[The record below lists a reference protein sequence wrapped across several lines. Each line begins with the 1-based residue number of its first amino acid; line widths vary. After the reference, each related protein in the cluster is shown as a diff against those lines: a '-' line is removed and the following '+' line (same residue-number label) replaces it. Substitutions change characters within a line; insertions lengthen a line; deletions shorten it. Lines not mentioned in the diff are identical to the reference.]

1 MKFFRLLSIALF
13 LCGAFTQMVSA
24 QADRWQQKAEYKM
37 NVDFDVKK
45 HQYTGEQ
52 TLTYHNNSPEVL
64 DRVFYHLYFNAFQ
77 PESMMDMRSR
87 NIADPDPRV
96 GSRISKLNKDQI
108 GYHKVLSLKQDG
120 KAVDFEMVGTI
131 LEVQLAQPIQPN
143 TSTVLEMTF
152 ESQVPVQIRRSGR
165 NNAEG
170 ISYSMAQWYPKLC
183 EYDYQGWHA
192 NPYIG
197 REFYGVWGD
206 FDVTISIDK
215 DYIVAASGYLQNPN
229 EIGYGYEEEGAKV
242 KRKGKKLKWHFI
254 APQVHDFLWAADP
267 DYTHDKLKRKDGTVL
282 HFFYQ
287 KNDNTEENWGKL
299 PKVMDRA
306 FDFINEH
313 YGQYPYKQYSF
324 IQGGDGGME
333 YPMATLITGE
343 RSFPSL
349 VGVSVHELMHS
360 WYQMILGTN
369 ESLYAWMDEGFTSY
383 ASAEINNFL
392 KKEGLLPG
400 RVSEK
405 PHAGSTRGF
414 SNFAKSGI
422 EEPLSTHSD
431 HYRTNSAYGT
441 GAYSKGRLFLSQLG
455 YIIGEKALAKT
466 LLDYF
471 ETWKFKHPNA
481 NDFVRIAEKASGLE
495 LDWYREYMV
504 NTTHVVDY
512 GISNVRS
519 NGSQTTVSLQ
529 KVGYMPMPVDVVI
542 TYKDGSKEVY
552 NIPLRMMRGNKPQED
567 SEVPQKVIEDWPWT
581 HPEYSFN
588 LPVAM
593 DKIEKIE
600 IDPSIRMIDVNRE
613 NNTYPQE

>member
-1 MKFFRLLSIALF
+1 MKFFKLPSTILLFCGISLACIA
-13 LCGAFTQMVSA
+13 QP
-24 QADRWQQKAEYKM
+24 DRWQQQIAYQM

-45 HQYTGEQ
+45 HQFSGTQ
-52 TLTYHNNSPEVL
+52 TVTYHNNSPEVL

-77 PESMMDMRSR
+77 PGSMMDVRSQ
-87 NIADPDPRV
+87 NIPDPDRRV
-96 GSRISKLNKDQI
+96 GNRIAKLSEDQI

-120 KAVDFEMVGTI
+120 KPVQYEVVGTI
-131 LEVQLAQPIQPN
+131 LEVNLASPIQPN
-143 TSTVLEMTF
+143 SKTTFEMTF

-165 NNAEG
+165 DNAEG
-170 ISYSMAQWYPKLC
+170 ISYSMAQWYPKMC

-206 FDVTISIDK
+206 FEVTIAIDK
-215 DYIVAASGYLQNPN
+215 EYMVAATGYLQNPA
-229 EIGYGYEEEGAKV
+229 EIGHGYEEEGMKV
-242 KRKGKKLKWHFI
+242 KQKGKKLKWHFK
-254 APQVHDFLWAADP
+254 APNVHDFLWAADP
-267 DYTHDKLKRKDGTVL
+267 DYTHDKLEREDGLVL

-287 KNDNTEENWGKL
+287 KNDNTEDAWGRL
-299 PKVMDRA
+299 PKVMDKA
-306 FDFINEH
+306 FDYINEH
-313 YGQYPYKQYSF
+313 FGQYPYKQYSF

-383 ASAEINNFL
+383 ASGEVSNFL

-400 RVSEK
+400 RVSER
-405 PHAGSTRGF
+405 PHAGSTIGF
-414 SNFAKSGI
+414 ANFAKSGI

-431 HYRTNSAYGT
+431 HFQTNSAYGT
-441 GAYSKGRLFLSQLG
+441 GSYTKGRLFLSQLG
-455 YIIGEKALAKT
+455 YIIGEKALAQT

-471 ETWKFKHPNA
+471 ETWKFKHPNS

-504 NTTHVVDY
+504 NTTRMVDY
-512 GISNVRS
+512 SIKSVSKSG
-519 NGSQTTVSLQ
+519 NGTEIALS
-529 KVGYMPMPVDVVI
+529 KDGAMPMPVDVVV
-542 TYKDGSKEVY
+542 TYKNGKKELF
-552 NIPLRMMRGNKPQED
+552 NIPLRIMRGNKPAENAD
-567 SEVPQKVIEDWPWT
+567 MPQKVLEDWPWT

-588 LPVAM
+588 LPVGPNE
-593 DKIEKIE
+593 IEKVE
-600 IDPSIRMIDVNRE
+600 IDPSIRMVDVNRD
-613 NNTYPQE
+613 NNVYPK

>member
-1 MKFFRLLSIALF
+1 MTLF
-13 LCGAFTQMVSA
+13 LCGFLPLFTIA
-24 QADRWQQKAEYKM
+24 QADRWQQRAEYKM
-37 NVDFDVKK
+37 TVDFDVKK
-45 HQYTGEQ
+45 HQFKGEQ
-52 TLTYHNNSPEVL
+52 SLTYYNNSPEVL

-77 PESMMDMRSR
+77 PGSMMDMRSR

-96 GSRISKLNKDQI
+96 GSRISRLTEDQI
-108 GYHKVLSLKQDG
+108 GYQKILSLKQDG
-120 KAVDFEMVGTI
+120 KEVKFETVGTI
-131 LEVQLAQPIQPN
+131 LEVELATPIAPN
-143 TSTVLEMTF
+143 SKTVFEMTF

-165 NNAEG
+165 DNAEG

-215 DYIVAASGYLQNPN
+215 DYVVAATGYLQNPN
-229 EIGYGYEEEGAKV
+229 EIGYNFEDEGVKV
-242 KRKGKKLKWHFI
+242 KRKGKKLNWHFV

-267 DYTHDKLKRKDGTVL
+267 DYTHDKLVRKDGTVL

-287 KNDNTEENWGKL
+287 KNDNTEENWGNL

-306 FDFINEH
+306 FDYINEH
-313 YGQYPYKQYSF
+313 FGQYPYKQYSF

-349 VGVSVHELMHS
+349 VGVSIHELMHS
-360 WYQMILGTN
+360 WYQMVLGTN

-383 ASAEINNFL
+383 ASAEVTNFL

-400 RVSEK
+400 RVIEN

-414 SNFAKSGI
+414 ANFAKSGI

-431 HYRTNSAYGT
+431 HFVTNSAYGT
-441 GAYSKGRLFLSQLG
+441 GSYSKGRLFLSQLG
-455 YIIGEKALAKT
+455 YIIGEKALAQT

-504 NTTHVVDY
+504 NTTHSADY
-512 GISNVRS
+512 AIESVTAA
-519 NGSQTTVSLQ
+519 GSETTVKLSKL
-529 KVGYMPMPVDVVI
+529 GAMPMPLDVVV
-542 TYKDGSKEVY
+542 TYKNGKKTVY
-552 NIPLRMMRGNKPQED
+552 NIPLRIMRGHKPQED
-567 SEVPQKVIEDWPWT
+567 SAVPQQVIEDWPWT

-588 LPVAM
+588 LPVAL
-593 DKIEKIE
+593 DQIETVE
-600 IDPSIRMIDVNRE
+600 IDPSVRMIDVNRE
-613 NNTYPQE
+613 NNTYPK